1 MAEVILITI
10 LVVLLFYIFFVRPA
24 RSEQR
29 RRRRDL
35 NALRVGD
42 EILTTGG
49 FIATVDAV
57 ETPPDGPMVLYL
69 RLGDAF
75 VVRARSSAVAEL
87 IRSVDT
93 IDRAAPDLERDFSA
107 SAPGPSSRD
116 SLP

>member
-1 MAEVILITI
+1 MAEVILITV
-10 LVVLLFYIFFVRPA
+10 LVVLLFFIFFVRPA

-57 ETPPDGPMVLYL
+57 ETPPDGPMILYL
-69 RLGDAF
+69 RLGDEF

-87 IRSVDT
+87 IRAVDAT
-93 IDRAAPDLERDFSA
+93 DRAVPDRERDFNA
-107 SAPGPSSRD
+107 SVPGLSSRD
-116 SLP
+116 SRS

>member
-1 MAEVILITI
+1 MTEVILITI

-57 ETPPDGPMVLYL
+57 ETPPDGPMILHL
-69 RLGDAF
+69 RLSDEF

-87 IRSVDT
+87 IRSVDAVDQGASD
-93 IDRAAPDLERDFSA
+93 IERDFNV
-107 SAPGPSSRD
+107 SAPDPSSRD
-116 SLP
+116 ALS

>member
-1 MAEVILITI
+1 MTEVILITI

-57 ETPPDGPMVLYL
+57 ETPPDGPMILHL
-69 RLGDAF
+69 RLGGEF

-87 IRSVDT
+87 IRSVDAV
-93 IDRAAPDLERDFSA
+93 DPAASNIERDFNA
-107 SAPGPSSRD
+107 SVPGPSSRD
-116 SLP
+116 SLS